1 MTSPSNLQFLPSH
14 AAVEAAVSL
23 LADEDPTVAR
33 ACREQLKQWGEPA
46 RPPLS
51 TAVQSDEPRLRIR
64 ARALLRV
71 LDLRR
76 WSGEVRELL
85 GAGREHESLLLNGC
99 ALLSAAGGDGMTSEE
114 LERRVRYF
122 ADRLRP
128 RIGVRSSRT
137 GAKLLSSL
145 MASELGFRGD
155 RACFYE
161 PRNAQVHQVLER
173 RRGLPISLSVLY
185 LLVGRRA
192 GLSMAGVGMPNHFL
206 VRIHGVRPM
215 LIDPFHGGRAVTK
228 ADCIRYLRAAG
239 YGSSATDHL
248 RDLHDRE
255 VLLSLARTLLRAY
268 GNRRDEYLCDALG
281 STLNAVV
288 P

>member
-1 MTSPSNLQFLPSH
+1 MSSSSKLQIHPSP

-23 LADEDPTVAR
+23 LGDVDPTVAR
-33 ACREQLKQWGEPA
+33 ACREQLLQWGEPA

-51 TAVQSDEPRLRIR
+51 SAVQSDEPRLRIR

-85 GAGREHESLLLNGC
+85 GAERGDESLLLNGC
-99 ALLSAAGGDGMTSEE
+99 ALLSAAGGRGMAPEE
-114 LERRVRYF
+114 LERRVRSF

-128 RIGVRSSRT
+128 RIGGRSSRT

-161 PRNAQVHQVLER
+161 PGNAQVHRVLER

-206 VRIHGVRPM
+206 VRIHGARPM

-228 ADCIRYLRAAG
+228 ADCIRYLKAAG

-268 GNRRDEYLCDALG
+268 KNCCDEDLCDALG
-281 STLNAVV
+281 STLNA